1 MREEQASI
9 PLGAAAA
16 SPVHYK
22 WVVLGVLTLAHLVTS
37 NSALSIQPLAP
48 FLQQDLDLRNVQIGL
63 MTSAFYLGALVFS
76 VPLGWFVD
84 RFGVLWV
91 LVGSQ
96 VVVGTFIL
104 AVSNAHSFAM
114 ILLFLVLGG
123 IGYSGINPSSG
134 KAIMCWF
141 PWKGRAT
148 AMSIKQTG
156 IPLGGALAA
165 ATLPA
170 LAQAFSWRAAFIVTG
185 AVTVAAAIVSA
196 LFYKE
201 PRGAGSPHDP
211 ATFLYR
217 DWRRMLEI
225 FHNRDLVLLNVLVVA
240 FLALQMVLMTYLV
253 LFFHDV
259 LARSVLVAGFFLSV
273 AHVGGVA
280 GRLTWGLVSDYVMS
294 GRRRPVLML
303 NGGISALMCFSCSF
317 LSPGHPS
324 WLLFIVVFVFGFS
337 AIGWNGLYL
346 TYVGELSGK
355 DQTGAA
361 TGASLT
367 IIYVGVLIGPPLFGF
382 AIDRTGSYALSW
394 RIAAAVMA
402 VATML
407 IPIVKEK
414 KG

>member
-1 MREEQASI
+1 MRDEQASI
-9 PLGAAAA
+9 PLEAAATHV
-16 SPVHYK
+16 VHYK

-48 FLQQDLDLRNVQIGL
+48 FLQQDLHLRHVHIGL
-63 MTSAFYLGALVFS
+63 MTSAFYLGAMVLS

-104 AVSNAHSFAM
+104 AVSRAHSFGM

-170 LAQAFSWRAAFIVTG
+170 LAQAFSWRAAFVATG
-185 AVTVAAAIVSA
+185 AVTVASAILTV
-196 LFYKE
+196 LLYKE
-201 PRGAGSPHDP
+201 PRGDGSRQEPV
-211 ATFLYR
+211 TFLYR

-225 FHNRDLVLLNVLVVA
+225 FRNRDLVLLNVLFVA
-240 FLALQMVLMTYLV
+240 YLALQMVLMTYLV
-253 LFFHDV
+253 LFFRDV
-259 LARSVLVAGFFLSV
+259 LARSVLVAGVFLSV

-294 GRRRPVLML
+294 GRRRPVLMV
-303 NGGISALMCFSCSF
+303 NGGVSALMCFACSF

-355 DQTGAA
+355 EQAGAA
-361 TGASLT
+361 MGASLT
-367 IIYVGVLIGPPLFGF
+367 IIYVGVLIAPPLIAF

-394 RIAAAVMA
+394 LIAAAVMA

-407 IPIVKEK
+407 ILFVEEK
-414 KG
+414 KV

>member
-1 MREEQASI
+1 MREGQASI
-9 PLGAAAA
+9 PPGIAALNA
-16 SPVHYK
+16 VHYK
-22 WVVLGVLTLAHLVTS
+22 WVILGVLTLAHLVTS

-48 FLQQDLDLRNVQIGL
+48 FLQRDLNLRHVHIGL
-63 MTSAFYLGALVFS
+63 MTSAFYLGALILS

-84 RFGVLWV
+84 RFGVLWA

-96 VVVGTFIL
+96 LVVGIFIL
-104 AVSNAHSFAM
+104 AVSCVHSFGM
-114 ILLFLVLGG
+114 ILFFLVFGG

-170 LAQAFSWRAAFIVTG
+170 LAQALSWRTAFVATG
-185 AVTVAAAIVSA
+185 VVTVASGI
-196 LFYKE
+196 LTFFLYKE
-201 PRGAGSPHDP
+201 PRGDGSRREP
-211 ATFLYR
+211 ATFLYK

-225 FHNRDLVLLNVLVVA
+225 FRNRDLILLNVLVVA
-240 FLALQMVLMTYLV
+240 YIALQMVLMTYLL
-253 LFFHDV
+253 LFFRDV
-259 LARSVLVAGFFLSV
+259 LGRSVLVAGVYLSV
-273 AHVGGVA
+273 AHVGGVV
-280 GRLTWGLVSDYVMS
+280 GRLTWGLLSDYALA

-303 NGGISALMCFSCSF
+303 NGGVSALLCFACAF

-324 WLLFIVVFVFGFS
+324 WLLFLFVFVFGFS

-346 TYVGELSGK
+346 TYIGELSGK
-355 DQTGAA
+355 EQAGAA
-361 TGASLT
+361 MGASLT

-382 AIDRTGSYALSW
+382 SIDRTGSYAVSW
-394 RIAAAVMA
+394 MIAAAVMA
-402 VATML
+402 VATVL
-407 IPIVKEK
+407 IPLVKEN